1 MVKIQIVYEHST
13 LIAPL
18 NNWDQK
24 DPKQQLKKKKKK
36 KIFNDGNITGIKFP
50 KYQSNSKL
58 AHRTIEALKILNE
71 NIRSSNTKILYL
83 TRNSN

>member
-24 DPKQQLKKKKKK
+24 DPKQQLKNQKKKKK
-36 KIFNDGNITGIKFP
+36 DI
-50 KYQSNSKL
+50 
-58 AHRTIEALKILNE
+58 
-71 NIRSSNTKILYL
+71 
-83 TRNSN
+83 